1 MVIIPFGTPGSFGQS
16 WSIWDSS
23 ILLFK
28 LQEKVE
34 GVQLEAEKMGIME
47 DNQDNQDKQ
56 VRTIIKAMPM
66 EVVQA
71 LKKNQNVL
79 FVKDLMQI

>member
-1 MVIIPFGTPGSFGQS
+1 MVIIPLGATGSFGQS
-16 WSIWDSS
+16 WSIWDSW

-28 LQEKVE
+28 VQEKIE

-47 DNQDNQDKQ
+47 DNQGKQ
-56 VRTIIKAMPM
+56 VRTINKAMPM

-71 LKKNQNVL
+71 LKKNQNVP
-79 FVKDLMQI
+79 FVGELTKI